1 MRSSSLK
8 RGAHRVGK
16 SGVVVLGLLGAATF
30 VFWNADVWVLRDKI
44 EHLRT
49 ALFGAYV
56 HPDCRGE
63 PVVPC
68 RNGKPIKK
76 PSRTPV
82 SSHSICADN
91 PGLAFHCRFQTLY
104 ADFNR
109 ELFENRLP
117 PAVITLQR
125 GKGYRGFFAHRRF
138 KTPNG
143 KTIDEIALN
152 PQVFGRISMRILA
165 STLVH
170 EMVHLEQAHFGTPGR
185 GGFHNKEWGDLMR
198 RVGLEPSSTGRPGGR
213 TIGVRMTHYIVP
225 GGRFNRFARAHP
237 MIVDRKPP

>member
-1 MRSSSLK
+1 MRRRALN
-8 RGAHRVGK
+8 RGVRRVGQ
-16 SGVVVLGLLGAATF
+16 SGVLILGLLCAAAF

-63 PVVPC
+63 PRVPC
-68 RNGKPIKK
+68 RNGMPIKK
-76 PSRTPV
+76 GSTKPV
-82 SSHSICADN
+82 SSQTICSDN
-91 PGLAFHCRFQTLY
+91 PGLEFHCRFQTLY

-170 EMVHLEQAHFGTPGR
+170 EMVHLEQAHFGTPRR
-185 GGFHNKEWGDLMR
+185 GDFHNKEWGELMR

-225 GGRFNRFARAHP
+225 GGRFDQMARVHP
-237 MIVDRKPP
+237 MIRDRKVP